1 MLDYMMTK
9 FAEQTSF
16 MVVSFDILS
25 NRLIFINSSARQRFN
40 LQEGGGFDDF
50 IDNMI
55 IEDRNLLQ
63 LKLQLIKEKPIEGL
77 ILRFQRNDI
86 ISHLKFNFYHFNSE
100 DSSQILSIFEDVTD
114 DVEFEENILKHNA
127 KKNAILNILS
137 HDVAGALNTAS
148 KLVELAY
155 QSLEKQDFQKINSA
169 LFAIDNICKGNISII
184 NSFLKK
190 EFLTSMSVPLNMVR
204 QDVVQSVKNLMDQ
217 YKLMGHQLEVE
228 VIFNCKK
235 NQIYIEIDQDK
246 LIQILNN
253 LISNALKFT
262 PKGGAIKISIE
273 ESVDFVQICV
283 EDTGIGIP
291 ETLKDHIF
299 SKFGEANRTGLNG
312 EQSHGVGLWIIK
324 FLVEWMGGNITFSS
338 FENFGTSF
346 YLTFPKKIY

>member
-1 MLDYMMTK
+1 MLDHMMTK

-16 MVVSFDILS
+16 MVFSFDILS
-25 NRLIFINSSARQRFN
+25 SRLIFINKSARQSFN
-40 LQEGGGFDDF
+40 LQDGDTFDDF
-50 IDNMI
+50 IENMI
-55 IEDRNLLQ
+55 IEDKNILQ
-63 LKLQLIKEKPIEGL
+63 LKLQLIKEQSIEGL
-77 ILRFQRNDI
+77 ILRFQKDNI
-86 ISHLKFNFYHFNSE
+86 ISHLKFNFYHLNTQE
-100 DSSQILSIFEDVTD
+100 SSQVFAIFEDVTD
-114 DVEFEENILKHNA
+114 DVKYEENLLKHNA

-155 QSLEKQDFQKINSA
+155 QSLENQDFQKINSA
-169 LFAIDNICKGNISII
+169 LFAIDNICRGNISII
-184 NSFLKK
+184 SSFLKK

-217 YKLMGHQLEVE
+217 YNLMGHQLDVE
-228 VIFNCKK
+228 VKFNCNKS
-235 NQIYIEIDQDK
+235 QIYIEIDQDK

-262 PKGGAIKISIE
+262 PKGGTIKISLE
-273 ESVDFVQICV
+273 ESVDVLQISV

-291 ETLKDHIF
+291 ETLKHEIF

-338 FENFGTSF
+338 FENYGTSF
-346 YLTFPKKIY
+346 YLTFPKKHI